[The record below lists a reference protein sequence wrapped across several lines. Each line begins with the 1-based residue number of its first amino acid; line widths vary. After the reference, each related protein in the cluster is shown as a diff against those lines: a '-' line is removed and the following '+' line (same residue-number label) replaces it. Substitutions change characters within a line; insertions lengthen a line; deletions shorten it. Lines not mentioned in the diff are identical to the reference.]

1 MGLEGREAAT
11 DGARRLGSMQR
22 EGHRALLAARAN
34 PELLPELAAGA
45 WFDSGWRRRWLR
57 QLALVVPLLVPLLP
71 RRVQDDVAFWSGVRA
86 TATEGEWRRLAGSS
100 YVVLCYHRTA
110 GRALPGE
117 ERMDVK
123 PEAVRSQLRLLR
135 RLGWRT
141 LTPEQLLDF
150 HLDPEGVLPRR
161 RYVVTADDG
170 FAEAVDEMTG
180 HGKQRPQ
187 LFAVTGSV
195 GGRATWLCDAPLASW
210 QSLERARAAGAVVGS
225 HARRH
230 LPLDTLEDVVIE
242 EELSGSLAD
251 LRGRLPVPV
260 PVLAYPHG
268 RHDQRVRQHAREAGY
283 ALAYTTAQGRNGAG
297 TDRWSLRRVEPKMW
311 DSRLSFAWKVITGE
325 SPPGRWERRLVRRW
339 ERRRASGA
347 GSVRP
352 AGRD

>member
-1 MGLEGREAAT
+1 
-11 DGARRLGSMQR
+11 
-22 EGHRALLAARAN
+22 LAARAD
-34 PELLPELAAGA
+34 PELLPELAVGA
-45 WFDSGWRRRWLR
+45 WFESGWRRRWVR
-57 QLALVVPLLVPLLP
+57 RLALAVPVLVPRLP
-71 RRVQDDVAFWSGVRA
+71 QRVQDEVAFWSGVRA
-86 TATEGEWRRLAGSS
+86 AATEREWRRLVGSS

-110 GRALPGE
+110 GQALPGE

-123 PEAVRSQLRLLR
+123 PEALRSQLRLLR

-161 RYVVTADDG
+161 RYVLTADDG
-170 FAEAVDEMTG
+170 FAEAVEEMAG
-180 HGKQRPQ
+180 HGEQRPQ

-210 QSLERARAAGAVVGS
+210 QSLQQARAAGAVIGS

-230 LPLDTLEDVVIE
+230 LPLDTLEDHVIE

-251 LRGRLPVPV
+251 LRERLPVPV

-268 RHDQRVRQHAREAGY
+268 RHDQRVRQRARQAGY

-311 DSRLSFAWKVITGE
+311 DSTASFAWKVITGE

-339 ERRRASGA
+339 ERRRARASDSA
-347 GSVRP
+347 SSTPRE
-352 AGRD
+352 